1 MDKFFSASQRLCGDM
16 AKAILLDIEGTT
28 TPIDFVHRTLF
39 PYARARVAGYVSEH
53 FASLKKEVAELAA
66 EAEADESY
74 TKALDKTSANA
85 VIEYLQHLI
94 DADRKSTPLKFI
106 QGLIWERGYAAGELV
121 GEVFP
126 DVPPAFER
134 WKASGKLIAI
144 YSSGSVLAQKLI
156 FSHTAE
162 GDLSRYIESYF
173 DTNIG
178 HKREAESYRR
188 IAGELEL
195 PPAEIL
201 FISDIAEELAAAA
214 ESGMQVLLSVRPGN
228 APVAEAGRFEAIDS
242 FARI

>member
-1 MDKFFSASQRLCGDM
+1 MT
-16 AKAILLDIEGTT
+16 KAILLDIEGTT

-39 PYARARVAGYVSEH
+39 PYARARVAGYVSEN
-53 FASLKKEVAELAA
+53 FATLKKEIAELAA

-74 TKALDKTSANA
+74 PKPFDKASPNS
-85 VIEYLQHLI
+85 VIEYLKHLI

-106 QGLIWERGYAAGELV
+106 QGLIWERGYSAGELV

-126 DVPPAFER
+126 DVPPAFEC
-134 WKASGKLIAI
+134 WKAAGKLIAI

-162 GDLSRYIESYF
+162 GDLSRYIDRYF

-214 ESGMQVLLSVRPGN
+214 DAGMQVLLSVRPGN
-228 APVAEAGRFEAIDS
+228 SPVAKSSFETIDS
-242 FARI
+242 FDRVAA

>member
-1 MDKFFSASQRLCGDM
+1 MT
-16 AKAILLDIEGTT
+16 KAILLDIEGTT

-39 PYARARVAGYVSEH
+39 PYARARVAGYVSEN
-53 FASLKKEVAELAA
+53 FASLKNEIAELAA

-74 TKALDKTSANA
+74 TKAFDKASENS

-134 WKASGKLIAI
+134 WKAAGQLNAI

-156 FSHTAE
+156 FSHTAA
-162 GDLSRYIESYF
+162 GDFSRHIDRYF

-214 ESGMQVLLSVRPGN
+214 DAGMKVLLSVRPGN
-228 APVAEAGRFEAIDS
+228 SPVAESNFETVYS
-242 FARI
+242 FDQVAV

>member
-1 MDKFFSASQRLCGDM
+1 MT
-16 AKAILLDIEGTT
+16 KALLLDIEGTT

-39 PYARARVAGYVSEH
+39 PYARARVAGYVSDN
-53 FASLKKEVAELAA
+53 FASLKNEIAELAA
-66 EAEADESY
+66 EAERDESY
-74 TKALDKTSANA
+74 TKPFDKASANS

-126 DVPPAFER
+126 DVPPALER
-134 WKASGKLIAI
+134 WKAAGKLIAI

-162 GDLSRYIESYF
+162 GDLSRYIDHYF

-188 IAGELEL
+188 IADELER

-201 FISDIAEELAAAA
+201 FISDIAQELAAAA
-214 ESGMQVLLSVRPGN
+214 DAGMQVLLSVRPGN
-228 APVAEAGRFEAIDS
+228 SPVAESSFETVDTFDRVAV
-242 FARI
+242 